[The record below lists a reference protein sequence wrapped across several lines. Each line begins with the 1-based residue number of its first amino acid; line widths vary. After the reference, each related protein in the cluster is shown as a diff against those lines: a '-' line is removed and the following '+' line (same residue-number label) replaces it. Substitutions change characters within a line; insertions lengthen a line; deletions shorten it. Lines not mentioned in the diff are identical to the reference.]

1 MYQRTDNKNTD
12 VAIINIYCNY
22 LQQNDELHVILNI
35 LQKTFQTSYDVWTNK
50 YSNIRVLEY
59 QKTVFISALVWNNYF
74 L

>member
-50 YSNIRVLEY
+50 YLNIRVLEY